1 MPKHKTE
8 DYKLSAVKY
17 YLKNDFSME
26 YVCDIFE
33 CKKQSLSR
41 WVDRYLL
48 ENSIKR
54 HNRLPVSY
62 KITKQQVK
70 YAIQKVK
77 KNEQITMTELV
88 KFYENYIFRKLKLN
102 SYMNR
107 LKSEQQL
114 INRFKK
120 IFGNTKD
127 TIVCIGDWE
136 QRKHRKFKEPTKD
149 IGFRNMFR
157 KNGFQVYLV
166 DEFRTLAS
174 VLIVKVANV
183 PNLGK

>member
-41 WVDRYLL
+41 WFDRYLL

-54 HNRLPVSY
+54 HTRLHVSY
-62 KITKQQVK
+62 KITKEQVK

-88 KFYENYIFRKLKLN
+88 KLLRK
-102 SYMNR
+102 S
-107 LKSEQQL
+107 S
-114 INRFKK
+114 K
-120 IFGNTKD
+120 I
-127 TIVCIGDWE
+127 
-136 QRKHRKFKEPTKD
+136 
-149 IGFRNMFR
+149 
-157 KNGFQVYLV
+157 L
-166 DEFRTLAS
+166 TLHHS
-174 VLIVKVANV
+174 I
-183 PNLGK
+183 

>member
-54 HNRLPVSY
+54 HNRLPVY
-62 KITKQQVK
+62 
-70 YAIQKVK
+70 YKVK
-77 KNEQITMTELV
+77 KKTC
-88 KFYENYIFRKLKLN
+88 
-102 SYMNR
+102 
-107 LKSEQQL
+107 
-114 INRFKK
+114 K
-120 IFGNTKD
+120 ICHSKT
-127 TIVCIGDWE
+127 
-136 QRKHRKFKEPTKD
+136 
-149 IGFRNMFR
+149 
-157 KNGFQVYLV
+157 
-166 DEFRTLAS
+166 
-174 VLIVKVANV
+174 
-183 PNLGK
+183 